1 MIAKAKDGG
10 LVAFGSMTTWNDL
23 LVAGLVDEL
32 HMMVG
37 AGVLVDGVPAFSG
50 RPPGPMRL
58 TGARQLGD
66 SNLALLLYSL
76 G

>member
-1 MIAKAKDGG
+1 
-10 LVAFGSMTTWNDL
+10 MTTWNDL
-23 LVAGLVDEL
+23 LAVGVVDEL

-37 AGVLVDGVPAFSG
+37 AGVLIDGVPAFSV
-50 RPPGPMRL
+50 RPPGRMLL

-66 SNLALLLYSL
+66 SNLALLVYAL